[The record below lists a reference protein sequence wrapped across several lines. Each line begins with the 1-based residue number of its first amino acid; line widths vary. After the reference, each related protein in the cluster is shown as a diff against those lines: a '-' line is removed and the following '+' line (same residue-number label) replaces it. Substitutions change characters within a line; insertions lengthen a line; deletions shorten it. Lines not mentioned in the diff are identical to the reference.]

1 MAQAQGYDQGDFLA
15 VDDLTVVPGQEVTI
29 SGCCFAGGVVIDIQS
44 TPRRLGTATADPTGV
59 FTATVTIPTD
69 IAPGQHTITVTGK
82 DIDGP
87 GTLVLRLPITV
98 LAPEAG
104 ETRCR
109 QGSRC
114 RPQLRQRKHGP
125 RRPRRRRRHG
135 RRRQGGR
142 RTGPHRIR
150 LPAPPPGR
158 LGSAAGRRRHGIQRA
173 HPPEQKALQ
182 GRAGRLL
189 LTSTAP
195 PPVEAAPSI
204 SHDSGAGPPES
215 SASLPSAGVSLPAAA
230 SEPRRPVPPCVSGP

>member
-104 ETRCR
+104 ETAA
-109 QGSRC
+109 G
-114 RPQLRQRKHGP
+114 KG
-125 RRPRRRRRHG
+125 
-135 RRRQGGR
+135 
-142 RTGPHRIR
+142 
-150 LPAPPPGR
+150 A
-158 LGSAAGRRRHGIQRA
+158 AAGRNSGSGSTDRVA
-173 HPPEQKALQ
+173 
-182 GRAGRLL
+182 RAGGGGTGGAGKGGGALARTGSDSLPLLQAGLALL
-189 LTSTAP
+189 L
-195 PPVEAAPSI
+195 V
-204 SHDSGAGPPES
+204 GAGTVFS
-215 SASLPSAGVSLPAAA
+215 VRTRRNRKLSRDGQAA
-230 SEPRRPVPPCVSGP
+230 SS